1 MLFCYNLVNE
11 CLEEYMEFKEKLK
24 ELRIKNQLTQ
34 EALGEMLHVSRS
46 LIAKWESGLG
56 IPTEGSIDKICEI
69 FI

>member
-1 MLFCYNLVNE
+1 
-11 CLEEYMEFKEKLK
+11 MEFKEKLK